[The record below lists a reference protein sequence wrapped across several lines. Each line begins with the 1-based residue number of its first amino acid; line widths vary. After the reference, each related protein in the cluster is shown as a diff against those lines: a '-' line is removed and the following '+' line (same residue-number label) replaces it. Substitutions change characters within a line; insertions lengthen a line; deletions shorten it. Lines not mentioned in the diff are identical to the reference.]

1 MTTNAFGVTANHLG
15 WLTLLVDSFLSYC
28 WGRLSGEAMRPLVTN
43 PSPMWARNADHK
55 ETANPPRNVLTL
67 RNHLRLASYLITI
80 PLVGCCLYAEH
91 GHKFYMG
98 GTGCHSSDRP
108 DRVHCSEEEIESQK
122 ENSRIPLRF
131 PVWVTSSYPLSG
143 CW

>member
-1 MTTNAFGVTANHLG
+1 
-15 WLTLLVDSFLSYC
+15 
-28 WGRLSGEAMRPLVTN
+28 MRPLVTN

-55 ETANPPRNVLTL
+55 ETANPPRNALTL
-67 RNHLRLASYLITI
+67 RNPLRLASYLITI

-91 GHKFYMG
+91 GHKLYMG